1 MRIARTPLHRAAVLG
16 AALSLS
22 FVTACSAGNEAPAGG
37 GANSAPEIT
46 NEQGEA
52 LSGTLNGAGA
62 STQEA
67 AMGAWAAGFQTANQ
81 GVRVNYDPV
90 GSGGGRESFVSGGVD
105 FAGSDAPL
113 EDEELAAAQERCGGS
128 VIEVPSYVS
137 PIALVFNLEGVDTLN
152 LSPEAIA
159 GIFAGEITQW
169 DDEAIAADN
178 PDADLPSNPITPVHR
193 ADDSGTTENFTEY
206 LDAVAPDV
214 WTFGIIET
222 WPLSGAKGGSAAQ
235 GTSGIIDAVTN
246 GANTIGY
253 ADASQAGDL
262 SVVNVGVGSDFVA
275 PSAEAAGKILEASPR
290 VEGRDASDIVFE
302 LDRQTQESGTYPVVL
317 TSYILACP
325 EYDDQET
332 ADLVKGYVGY
342 VLSDAG
348 QQTAAE
354 NAGSAPLPTSLQ
366 DEAAGIVENI
376 SASS

>member
-16 AALSLS
+16 AALGLS
-22 FVTACSAGNEAPAGG
+22 FVTACAPGNAGG
-37 GANSAPEIT
+37 EGGGSTNGAPKVE
-46 NEQGEA
+46 G

-67 AMGAWAAGFQTANQ
+67 AMGAWAAGFQQANT

-113 EDEELAAAQERCGGS
+113 EDEELSAAQERCGGS

-137 PIALVFNLEGVDTLN
+137 PIALVYNLEGVDSLN

-169 DDEAIAADN
+169 DDPQIAGDN
-178 PDADLPSNPITPVHR
+178 PDADLPSEPITPVHR

-206 LDAVAPDV
+206 LDAVAPDT
-214 WTFGIIET
+214 WTFGVVET
-222 WPLSGAKGGSAAQ
+222 WPLQGAKGGAARQ
-235 GTSGIIDAVTN
+235 GTSGIVDYVTN
-246 GANTIGY
+246 GANSIGY
-253 ADASQAGDL
+253 ADASQAGSL
-262 SVVNVGVGSDFVA
+262 STANVGVGGDFVE
-275 PSAEAAGKILEASPR
+275 PSAEAAAKILEASPR
-290 VEGRDASDIVFE
+290 VEGRDESDIVFE
-302 LDRQTQESGTYPVVL
+302 LDRQTEEAGTYPIVL

-325 EYDDQET
+325 EYDSQET

-342 VLSDAG
+342 VLSPEG
-348 QQTAAE
+348 QDTAAQ

-366 DEAAGIVENI
+366 DVAEGIISSITAAG
-376 SASS
+376 

>member
-1 MRIARTPLHRAAVLG
+1 MRSMRTPLHRAAVVG

-22 FVTACSAGNEAPAGG
+22 FVTACSAGNAGG
-37 GANSAPEIT
+37 EGDTGGPNAAPQVE
-46 NEQGEA
+46 G

-67 AMGAWAAGFQTANQ
+67 AMGAWSAGFQTANPDVQ
-81 GVRVNYDPV
+81 VNYDPV

-113 EDEELAAAQERCGGS
+113 EDEELATAQERCGGS

-137 PIALVFNLEGVDTLN
+137 PIALVFNLEGVDSLD

-169 DDEAIAADN
+169 DDPAIAETN
-178 PDADLPSNPITPVHR
+178 PNVDLPSNAITPVHR

-206 LDAVAPDV
+206 LDAVAPDT
-214 WTFGIIET
+214 WTFGVVET
-222 WPLSGAKGGSAAQ
+222 WPLGGQRGGSAAQ
-235 GTSGIIDAVTN
+235 GTSGIIDAVSS

-262 SVVNVGVGSDFVA
+262 SVANVGVGGEFVE
-275 PSAEAAGKILEASPR
+275 PSAEAAANILEASPR

-302 LDRQTQESGTYPVVL
+302 LDRQTEEAGTYPIVL

-325 EYDDQET
+325 QYDDQET

-354 NAGSAPLPTSLQ
+354 NAGSAPLPQSLQ
-366 DEAAGIVENI
+366 DEAEGIVESI
-376 SASS
+376 TAAG

>member
-1 MRIARTPLHRAAVLG
+1 MRTARTPLHRAAVLG
-16 AALSLS
+16 AVLSLS
-22 FVTACSAGNEAPAGG
+22 FVTACSPGNAGNENTGGSGG
-37 GANSAPEIT
+37 GNAPTVE
-46 NEQGEA
+46 G

-67 AMGAWAAGFQTANQ
+67 AMGAWAAGFQQANT

-113 EDEELAAAQERCGGS
+113 EDEELSAAQERCGGS

-137 PIALVFNLEGVDTLN
+137 PIALVYNLEGVDSLN

-169 DDEAIAADN
+169 NDPEIARDN
-178 PDADLPSNPITPVHR
+178 PDADLPAEQITPVHR

-206 LDAVAPDV
+206 LDATASDI
-214 WTFGIIET
+214 WTFGVVET

-235 GTSGIIDAVTN
+235 GTSGIIDTVTN

-253 ADASQAGDL
+253 ADASQAGEL
-262 SVVNVGVGSDFVA
+262 STANVGVGEEFVE
-275 PSAEAAGKILEASPR
+275 PSAEAAAKILEASPR

-302 LDRQTQESGTYPVVL
+302 LDRQTEASGTYPVVL

-325 EYDDQET
+325 EYDSQET
-332 ADLVKGYVGY
+332 ADLVKGFVGY
-342 VLSDAG
+342 VLSADG
-348 QQTAAE
+348 QQAAAD
-354 NAGSAPLPTSLQ
+354 NAGSAPLPSSLQ
-366 DEAAGIVENI
+366 GEAEGIVEQI
-376 SASS
+376 TAAG